1 MPAHR
6 IKRWLGLA
14 VAAALILGT
23 IFTWWVPANSA
34 SSIVIS
40 PGLIAKLGSV
50 EPEEASPLLTD
61 IYDELADAEG
71 VQQVLLLQAVPNE
84 APIVV
89 ATVEDSSDEEDAT
102 HWPSPWQAVNVALKA
117 GSISDRMVAT
127 GRHAGFDYVHT
138 LIPVDETHSRILLIN
153 HAASAPTWG
162 LQRGLL
168 LLAGVTLL
176 LYLMVSRE

>member
-1 MPAHR
+1 MRAHPL
-6 IKRWLGLA
+6 KRWLGLA
-14 VAAALILGT
+14 VAAALIVGT
-23 IFTWWVPANSA
+23 IFTWWIPANSA

-40 PGLIAKLGSV
+40 PGLITKLGSV

-61 IYDELADAEG
+61 IYDELTDVDK

-102 HWPSPWQAVNVALKA
+102 HWPSPWQAVNLALES
-117 GSISDRMVAT
+117 GSIPDRTVAT

-153 HAASAPTWG
+153 HAASAPAWG

-176 LYLMVSRE
+176 LYLLVSRE